1 MLKALSEVKAVL
13 RVSHSKLDGL
23 YIASIG
29 ECLADMRVKGILD
42 PKPSD
47 PNIMSAVKLYCQSLH
62 GDPAHSDAFM
72 RRYERKRDG
81 LALSEGYGWRK
92 SDE

>member
-1 MLKALSEVKAVL
+1 MLKALNEVKAVL

-23 YIASIG
+23 YTSSIE
-29 ECLADMRVKGILD
+29 ECLSDMRVKGIID
-42 PKPSD
+42 PKLSD
-47 PNIMSAVKLYCQSLH
+47 PNILSAVKLYCQSLH

-72 RRYERKRDG
+72 HRYEQKRDG
-81 LALSEGYGWRK
+81 LAVAEGYGWRK

>member
-1 MLKALSEVKAVL
+1 MLKALKEVKAVL

-23 YIASIG
+23 YTSSIE
-29 ECLADMRVKGILD
+29 ECLADMRVKGIID
-42 PKPSD
+42 PKLSD
-47 PNIMSAVKLYCQSLH
+47 HNILSAVKLYCQSLH

-72 RRYERKRDG
+72 RRYEQKRDG
-81 LALSEGYGWRK
+81 LAMAEGYGWRK